1 MKSELMRSIVIQ
13 ELSGGRWVTLIV
25 LPIENPEK
33 VTPKEI
39 KDSIKEIHNILYEG
53 DKVQLSSNYRHV
65 CIRGAGNGNK
75 TFAVFASPE
84 EAT

>member
-13 ELSGGRWVTLIV
+13 ELSGGRWVTL
-25 LPIENPEK
+25 LTMPIINPEMM
-33 VTPKEI
+33 TPEKIQAGIE
-39 KDSIKEIHNILYEG
+39 EIHNMLYEG
-53 DKVQLSSNYRHV
+53 DKIHLSSNYRHV